1 MIFPYFGGTPTSMPN
16 FALVVQILSATV
28 VMAILLWAILTINRS
43 SDSYPKRKPP
53 IQITD
58 LPSMTIVLPTWNESK
73 VIEGKLKDIR
83 SQEYPDELLE
93 IIVIDSSSNDETV
106 PLAKE
111 WISSEGSGD
120 GRQYRIIEEETR
132 SGKSVSINRAFE
144 EAREQSTILM
154 MSDADCR
161 LSDGTLLEI
170 AKFFQDEEIGA
181 VTGRQI
187 LLNSD
192 QSIKTQ
198 QEGSYRDFFTKMRVA
213 ESNIHS
219 TPIFHGECAAYRR
232 SAISNH
238 KLVENS
244 NADDSQMAVS
254 AVRSGFRSV
263 YEPSIEFFEMA
274 PPNGRSSRIQ
284 KVRRAQGLVRHFWR
298 NRDLALSR
306 NSPIRGIMALEF
318 CLHIIMPIFV
328 TIGFLSGIIHL
339 GSIANIIELN
349 FGGIQKLPTAD
360 LVMVFLDILVVI
372 LISSGILGLP
382 IPGSRLS
389 YTFFI
394 YMLTIMRAI
403 SMIIAG
409 KSLHIWDQVPSVRDE
424 LSHHDSREQ
433 A

>member
-1 MIFPYFGGTPTSMPN
+1 MTNSSLTIQITS
-16 FALVVQILSATV
+16 AVI
-28 VMAILLWAILTINRS
+28 VMAILLWSILTINRWAD
-43 SDSYPKRKPP
+43 SDKTQFHGTP
-53 IQITD
+53 IAD

-73 VIEGKLKDIR
+73 VIKGKLEDIR

-93 IIVIDSSSNDETV
+93 IIVIDASSNDETV

-111 WISSEGSGD
+111 WISSVGDND
-120 GRQYRIIEEETR
+120 GRKYRIIEEETR

-144 EAREQSTILM
+144 AAREQSTILM
-154 MSDADCR
+154 MSDVDCR

-170 AKFFQDEEIGA
+170 AERFQDKEVGA

-187 LLNSD
+187 LLNSN

-263 YEPSIEFFEMA
+263 YVPSIEFYEMA

-306 NSPIRGIMALEF
+306 KSPIRGIMALEF
-318 CLHIIMPIFV
+318 SLHIIMPIFV
-328 TIGFLSGIIHL
+328 SIGFVSGIIHL
-339 GSIANIIELN
+339 GSIANVIELD
-349 FGGIQKLPTAD
+349 FDGIQKLPPAN
-360 LVMVFLDILVVI
+360 LAMLLLDIAVVI
-372 LISSGILGLP
+372 LISSGSLGLP

-394 YMLTIMRAI
+394 YMLTIMRAL

-424 LSHHDSREQ
+424 LSHHDSRENS
-433 A
+433 